1 MLLFTENNCQNNFMR
16 IPENKIEEIR
26 TTANAVD
33 IISEYVQLRKRGK
46 NYVGLCPFHNEKTP
60 SFTVS
65 DEKQIFH
72 CFGCHTGGNVFKFL
86 MEYKKISFVEAVQE
100 IAEQLGIPL
109 EFQESAGYEEQQ
121 TEQETLY
128 DINTEAAKYF
138 LNNLLNDAEGEGAR
152 KYLGERNIKTQTIR
166 AFGLGYTL
174 RGWENFINFAKGKK
188 IDLDRAVKL
197 GLIGKSDDGR
207 YYDKLPGRLI
217 FPIFSPNGRV
227 VAFAGRILDPIDKS
241 LPAGK
246 QGAKYINSPESLIY
260 SKSKILYGL
269 SFAKDEIRRLNKAIL
284 VEGYMDLISL
294 YQSGIKNVVAV
305 SGTALTDDQ
314 VQLLSRYTKDV
325 VLLFDSDTA
334 GIKASMRSIEVLL
347 KQDMEVKIV
356 SLPEGEDP
364 DSYVNKFG
372 KDKFDDLMKMAENF
386 IEYQTRY
393 YDSLGKLE
401 DPASAA
407 EAIRDLVKSLVLIRD
422 ELKRNLLIKNI
433 AKKFNLREKLLETE
447 LNKIISKESKRRPPV
462 VRTSEKE
469 RGEKEGLQR
478 IIDEGK
484 TDPLLYNL
492 EKELIKLLFDGQ
504 KPIIGFIS
512 KNISAEEFIIEVHH
526 QLANL
531 VFENVGNEESISAS
545 NLIVKIRD
553 EELETYVREI
563 TFEPHSISTNWE
575 ERNPG
580 MTPEMILKRYT
591 KDIVLKFKL
600 FKIDQQIKEN
610 HNKIESADKEEDVM
624 QWMVS
629 NKELEEEKK
638 VLKEN
643 FEEIEIE

>member
-1 MLLFTENNCQNNFMR
+1 MR
-16 IPENKIEEIR
+16 IPETKIEKIR

-100 IAEQLGIPL
+100 LAEQLGIPL
-109 EFQESAGYEEQQ
+109 EYEESQGYEEQQ
-121 TEQETLY
+121 SEQETLY
-128 DINTEAAKYF
+128 DVNTEAAKYF
-138 LNNLLNDAEGEGAR
+138 LNNLLNDAEGEGVR
-152 KYLGERNIKTQTIR
+152 KYLQERNIKTQTIR

-227 VAFAGRILDPIDKS
+227 VAFAGRILDPHEK
-241 LPAGK
+241 
-246 QGAKYINSPESLIY
+246 GAKYINSPESLIY

-334 GIKASMRSIEVLL
+334 GIKASMRSIEVLI

-372 KDKFDDLMKMAENF
+372 KDKFDDLMKMAKNF

-393 YDSLGKLE
+393 YDSLGKLN
-401 DPASAA
+401 DPASTAD
-407 EAIRDLVKSLVLIRD
+407 AIRDLVKSLVLIRD

-447 LNKIISKESKRRPPV
+447 LNKILSKESKRRPPA
-462 VRTSEKE
+462 VRSSEKE
-469 RGEKEGLQR
+469 KEEKEGLQR
-478 IIDEGK
+478 IIDEGN

-492 EKELIKLLFDGQ
+492 EKQLIKLLFEGQ
-504 KPIIGFIS
+504 KPIIKFIS
-512 KNISAEEFIIEVHH
+512 KNISAEEFNIEVHH

-531 VFENVGNEESISAS
+531 AFEEVGDEELISAS
-545 NLIVKIRD
+545 NLIGQIKD
-553 EELETYVREI
+553 EELEAYVREI

-580 MTPEMILKRYT
+580 MTPEMILQKYT

-600 FKIDQQIKEN
+600 FKIDQQIKDN
-610 HNKIESADKEEDVM
+610 HNKIDSADKEEDVL
-624 QWMVS
+624 QLMVS
-629 NKELEEEKK
+629 NKELEKEKK
-638 VLKEN
+638 SLKEN
-643 FEEIEIE
+643 FEKIEIE

>member
-1 MLLFTENNCQNNFMR
+1 ML
-16 IPENKIEEIR
+16 IPESKIEEVR
-26 TTANAVD
+26 TSASIVD
-33 IISEYVQLRKRGK
+33 AISEYVQLRKRGK

-109 EFQESAGYEEQQ
+109 EYQESAGYEEQQ

-138 LNNLLNDAEGEGAR
+138 LNNLLNDKEAEGAR
-152 KYLGERNIKTQTIR
+152 KYFKARNIKPQTIR

-188 IDLDRAVKL
+188 IDLDSAIKL

-227 VAFAGRILDPIDKS
+227 VAFAGRILDPEEK
-241 LPAGK
+241 
-246 QGAKYINSPESLIY
+246 GAKYINSPESLIY
-260 SKSKILYGL
+260 SKGKILYGL

-314 VQLLSRYTKDV
+314 VQLLSRYTMDV

-462 VRTSEKE
+462 VRSSEKE
-469 RGEKEGLQR
+469 KAEKEGLQR

-512 KNISAEEFIIEVHH
+512 KNISAEEFNIEVHH

-531 VFENVGNEESISAS
+531 VFENVGDEESIRAS
-545 NLIVKIRD
+545 NLIGQIKD

-580 MTPEMILKRYT
+580 MTPEMILQKYT

-610 HNKIESADKEEDVM
+610 HNKIESADKEEDVL

>member
-1 MLLFTENNCQNNFMR
+1 MR
-16 IPENKIEEIR
+16 IPESKIEEIR
-26 TTANAVD
+26 VSANAVD

-46 NYVGLCPFHNEKTP
+46 NYVGLCPFHTEKTP

-109 EFQESAGYEEQQ
+109 EYQESAGYEEQQ
-121 TEQETLY
+121 TEQEILY

-138 LNNLLNDAEGEGAR
+138 LNNLLKDEEAEGAR
-152 KYLGERNIKTQTIR
+152 KYFKERNIKPQTIR

-174 RGWENFINFAKGKK
+174 RGWENFINFAKEKK

-197 GLIGKSDDGR
+197 GLIGRSDDGR

-227 VAFAGRILDPIDKS
+227 VAFAGRILDPDEK
-241 LPAGK
+241 
-246 QGAKYINSPESLIY
+246 GAKYINSPESLIY

-356 SLPEGEDP
+356 SLPGGEDP

-372 KDKFDDLMKMAENF
+372 KDKFDDLMKKAENF

-393 YDSLGKLE
+393 YNSLGRLN
-401 DPASAA
+401 DPSSAA
-407 EAIRDLVKSLVLIRD
+407 DAIRDLVKSLVLIRD

-433 AKKFNLREKLLETE
+433 AKKFNLREKLLESE
-447 LNKIISKESKRRPPV
+447 LNKIIRAESKRRQPV
-462 VRTSEKE
+462 VRSSDKEKTDN
-469 RGEKEGLQR
+469 GDLQK
-478 IIDEGK
+478 IIAEGK

-492 EKELIKLLFDGQ
+492 EKQLIKLLFEGQ
-504 KPIIGFIS
+504 KPIIKFIS
-512 KNISAEEFIIEVHH
+512 QNISAEEFTVKVH
-526 QLANL
+526 QRLANL
-531 VFENVGNEESISAS
+531 VIKEAGDEESISAS
-545 NLIVKIRD
+545 NLIGKIKD
-553 EELETYVREI
+553 EELEAYLREI

-580 MTPEMILKRYT
+580 ITPEMILQKYT

-600 FKIDQQIKEN
+600 FNIDQQIKDN
-610 HNKIESADKEEDVM
+610 HNKIDSADKEEDILQLM
-624 QWMVS
+624 IS
-629 NKELEEEKK
+629 NKELEKEKK
-638 VLKEN
+638 ALMEN
-643 FEEIEIE
+643 FEKIEIE

>member
-1 MLLFTENNCQNNFMR
+1 MR
-16 IPENKIEEIR
+16 IPETKIEEIR
-26 TTANAVD
+26 TAANAVD

-100 IAEQLGIPL
+100 LAEQLGIPL
-109 EFQESAGYEEQQ
+109 EYEESQGYEEQQ
-121 TEQETLY
+121 SEQETLY
-128 DINTEAAKYF
+128 DVSTEAAKYF
-138 LNNLLNDAEGEGAR
+138 LNNLLNDVEGEGVR
-152 KYLGERNIKTQTIR
+152 KYLQERNIKTQTIR

-174 RGWENFINFAKGKK
+174 RGWENFINFAKGKT

-227 VAFAGRILDPIDKS
+227 VAFAGRILDPHEK
-241 LPAGK
+241 
-246 QGAKYINSPESLIY
+246 GAKYINSPESLIY

-372 KDKFDDLMKMAENF
+372 KDKFDDLMKRAENF

-393 YDSLGKLE
+393 YDSLGKLN

-407 EAIRDLVKSLVLIRD
+407 EAIRDLVKSLILIRD

-447 LNKIISKESKRRPPV
+447 LNKIISKESKRRPPA
-462 VRTSEKE
+462 VRSSEKE
-469 RGEKEGLQR
+469 KEEKEGLQR
-478 IIDEGK
+478 IIDEGNG
-484 TDPLLYNL
+484 DPLLYNL
-492 EKELIKLLFDGQ
+492 EKQLIKLLFEGQ
-504 KPIIGFIS
+504 KPIIKFIS
-512 KNISAEEFIIEVHH
+512 KNISAEEFNIEVHH

-531 VFENVGNEESISAS
+531 VFEEVGDEELISAS
-545 NLIVKIRD
+545 NLIGQIKD
-553 EELETYVREI
+553 EELEAYVREI

-580 MTPEMILKRYT
+580 MTPEMILQKYT

-600 FKIDQQIKEN
+600 FKIDQQIKDN
-610 HNKIESADKEEDVM
+610 HNKIDSADNEEDVL
-624 QWMVS
+624 QLMVS

-638 VLKEN
+638 SLKEN